1 MRSRR
6 YRVVL
11 ALALTAIVLLTM
23 TGIAQAVTTIQAT
36 GTSWSPTKVSIHVG
50 QKVRWTAVSGNHTIK
65 SYSSNWSYF
74 RSLDQGTSRSRAFN
88 STGVFKFYCTIH
100 GSVSGGIS
108 SGMCGRVR
116 VIT

>member
-1 MRSRR
+1 MTRR
-6 YRVVL
+6 AVRIAL
-11 ALALTAIVLLTM
+11 TLALTAMVLLTM
-23 TGIAQAVTTIQAT
+23 TGIAQAVTAIQSS
-36 GTSWSPTKVSIHVG
+36 GSSWSPTKVSIHVG
-50 QKVRWTAVSGNHTIK
+50 QKVRWTAVSGSHTVK

-100 GSVSGGIS
+100 GSVSGGIC

-116 VIT
+116 VTT